1 LDIIRRSLDNPV
13 RRQVESPLFYE
24 GWAYYA
30 ESILAESGYVE
41 EELELLVD
49 CKRRLWRAARCL
61 IDSGLALQRFTR
73 EEAAGLL
80 VSVGF
85 AADEAVAQIERFLL
99 NPGYQLCYSLGKYEI
114 VDLRE
119 RFISRLG
126 WKRFHSLLLESGEI
140 PFRLA
145 TWRLEHFIDEELAF

>member
-1 LDIIRRSLDNPV
+1 LDTLRRNLDNPV

-41 EELELLVD
+41 DDLELLVD

-61 IDSGLALQRFTR
+61 IDSGLALRKFTA
-73 EEAAGLL
+73 EDAAGLL
-80 VSVGF
+80 GSVGYV
-85 AADEAVAQIERFLL
+85 ADEAVAQIERFRL

-114 VDLRE
+114 LDLRQ
-119 RFISRLG
+119 RFLPKLG
-126 WKRFHSLLLESGEI
+126 WKRFHLQLLEGGEI
-140 PFRLA
+140 PFDLA
-145 TWRLEHFIDEELAF
+145 ARRFENLTETRGSN